1 MGVSFQ
7 LKTYRLADLKRA
19 MRELGLY
26 GPYLSE
32 MRKSEVYD
40 WISRYLTDD
49 EVLRLIDEL
58 KLAAGAEV

>member
-1 MGVSFQ
+1 
-7 LKTYRLADLKRA
+7 

-32 MRKSEVYD
+32 MRKSEVYA

-49 EVLRLIDEL
+49 EVLRLVAEL
-58 KLAAGAEV
+58 KLAAGEEV